1 MGSCAPFCGER
12 NMMKQRKIELLAPA
26 KNLEC
31 GIEAVNHGADAVY
44 IGAPKFGARAAAVN
58 SLEDM
63 QWCIDRGVDYITTD
77 EPERLQELLRS
88 QRSFHDVA
96 GFLPV
101 YGKLRDC
108 KNPLYSRL
116 SSDMQ
121 PTVRKALW
129 NLSQNTAGLYVRFR
143 TNSTSVGARWTVK
156 YNNQFNHITATA
168 VKGLDL
174 YCLQDG
180 KWQFVNS
187 AIPTGKENHVT
198 IVKNMLP
205 QEREFMLYLPLY
217 DGIDKLEIGID
228 PGAEIVASELN
239 SPDREKPIV
248 MYGTSILQGASA
260 SRPGMAATNIIG
272 RRFDREVV
280 NLGFSANAFLDKE
293 IAELMSEVEASAY
306 VLDFVPNASVS
317 QIKEL
322 TIPFYR
328 ILRKKHRTTPII
340 FVEDPQFPSAVCN
353 RVLADEIREKNEA
366 LQLVYKE
373 LQKEKEKNIYYVP
386 SQALIGDD
394 YEATVDGIHFTDLGQ
409 FRYAECIGDCLER
422 AFRKNTIKDLAL
434 IYQGGINRMDWTEE
448 QFRPYV
454 MHQFQD
460 GRKEWLFDG
469 FLFLEFS
476 DGKGRRYAQGYGKDA
491 RKQEWEWLLQRLFE
505 EGKSLSALDACI
517 ETVKKEI
524 GEPEFR
530 HRVVI
535 GLPAAMFRQ
544 RDWGELNG
552 ETLCFLYREDQVAA
566 TRWYVDRVL
575 ESFRNAEYKNLD
587 LAGFYWVDEDTAY
600 NGDLSL
606 SVSEYIHSKNLLFYW
621 IPYWKAVGYE
631 KWRELGFDMAYL
643 QPNHFFEENIPD
655 SRLEEACKE
664 SEKNG
669 MAIEMEFDSRAL
681 SDYEPV
687 SFRSRMKSYI
697 DVFKDNGVFSD
708 LPIAYYSGSRAIY
721 EMYKSEDERD
731 KEIMD
736 ELCELIVERHKK

>member
-1 MGSCAPFCGER
+1 MKIKSFLWILLFGVFCSNSMAELPKVIAHRGYWKTPSSAQNSLRALELADSIGVYGSEFDVWLTKDDVLIVNHDAVINGMDIESSSSKMLLKQKLKNGETVPTLDAFLNR
-12 NMMKQRKIELLAPA
+12 AKKLSVRLICELKPHKDKQREA
-26 KNLEC
+26 
-31 GIEAVNHGADAVY
+31 EAVKRIVEMVRKKGLEKRVEY
-44 IGAPKFGARAAAVN
+44 ITFSAEGLLELIEQAPKGTPVYYLNGSRLPKDLKFIDAAGQDYHINVFRKHIGWIKECHDLGLKVNVWTVN

-77 EPERLQELLRS
+77 EPERLQKLLRS

-239 SPDREKPIV
+239 SPDRENPIV

-340 FVEDPQFPSAVCN
+340 FVEDPQFPSAVYN
-353 RVLADEIREKNEA
+353 RVLADKIREKNEA

-373 LQKEKEKNIYYVP
+373 LQKEKEKNMTIE
-386 SQALIGDD
+386 LIFKI
-394 YEATVDGIHFTDLGQ
+394 AAVGILVTILGQ
-409 FRYAECIGDCLER
+409 VLKHSGR
-422 AFRKNTIKDLAL
+422 
-434 IYQGGINRMDWTEE
+434 EE
-448 QFRPYV
+448 QAFLV
-454 MHQFQD
+454 SLA
-460 GRKEWLFDG
+460 GLFIVISWIIPCISE
-469 FLFLEFS
+469 LFSEIYS
-476 DGKGRRYAQGYGKDA
+476 
-491 RKQEWEWLLQRLFE
+491 LFE
-505 EGKSLSALDACI
+505 L
-517 ETVKKEI
+517 
-524 GEPEFR
+524 
-530 HRVVI
+530 
-535 GLPAAMFRQ
+535 
-544 RDWGELNG
+544 
-552 ETLCFLYREDQVAA
+552 
-566 TRWYVDRVL
+566 
-575 ESFRNAEYKNLD
+575 
-587 LAGFYWVDEDTAY
+587 
-600 NGDLSL
+600 
-606 SVSEYIHSKNLLFYW
+606 
-621 IPYWKAVGYE
+621 
-631 KWRELGFDMAYL
+631 
-643 QPNHFFEENIPD
+643 
-655 SRLEEACKE
+655 
-664 SEKNG
+664 
-669 MAIEMEFDSRAL
+669 
-681 SDYEPV
+681 
-687 SFRSRMKSYI
+687 
-697 DVFKDNGVFSD
+697 
-708 LPIAYYSGSRAIY
+708 
-721 EMYKSEDERD
+721 
-731 KEIMD
+731 
-736 ELCELIVERHKK
+736 